1 MIDRWAQPARPLP
14 HEASVPP
21 GPEPPHLR
29 PVPHNSSVEV
39 PSDQPRSAQHGTTN
53 GTTAMLRGCALRGKL
68 GERAVKA
75 DRLNPVAA
83 QERSRADTRPP
94 FAQFGYSAVPGRSG
108 GWCLRPMELSAE
120 NRERS
125 SCVGNVCGS
134 GPTPAR
140 RGLRASASVG
150 RGGGP
155 RRGHLRHARLSGL
168 PSGRPRVPPLRH
180 RCCRVPASGPLPACG
195 SLRQLRPG
203 TGVLARASSELG
215 HIIRLQCALDG

>member
-1 MIDRWAQPARPLP
+1 MTAR
-14 HEASVPP
+14 
-21 GPEPPHLR
+21 LR
-29 PVPHNSSVEV
+29 CSQIS
-39 PSDQPRSAQHGTTN
+39 PRSAQDGTTN
-53 GTTAMLRGCALRGKL
+53 GTTAIP
-68 GERAVKA
+68 EVSRAAARSATAPIKA
-75 DRLNPVAA
+75 DWLNAVAA

-94 FAQFGYSAVPGRSG
+94 FSRSLGIRRARAARAG
-108 GWCLRPMELSAE
+108 GACVRWKLSAE

-180 RCCRVPASGPLPACG
+180 RCCRVPASGPVPACG

-203 TGVLARASSELG
+203 IGVLARASSELG
-215 HIIRLQCALDG
+215 QVIRL